1 MKKILL
7 CVIIGILGL
16 TLVACSSTASGD
28 KINGIEIVAKET
40 SAEQIKADCNQD
52 GSYNENGE
60 YFQMGLDAAKASDY
74 EYKIVNVS
82 VKNTSD
88 EAIKL
93 FQTGWNATAKD
104 GYEFE
109 HIKVTDKLEN
119 QQVPANYSFD
129 AQVKIPVEK
138 KMNVK
143 EIILKYNLKDYS
155 NLTNAMKDASAGA
168 TKEDIQ
174 KKYPELYDDN
184 WIELGTIKFE

>member
-7 CVIIGILGL
+7 CVIIGMLGL

-40 SAEQIKADCNQD
+40 SAEQIKGDCNQD

-60 YFQMGLDAAKASDY
+60 YFQMGLDTAKASDY

-82 VKNTSD
+82 VENTSD

-109 HIKVTDKLEN
+109 HIRVADKLEN

-129 AQVKIPVEK
+129 AQVKILVEK

-155 NLTNAMKDASAGA
+155 NLANAMKDASAGA

-184 WIELGTIKFE
+184 WIELGTVKFE

>member
-7 CVIIGILGL
+7 CVVVGILGMA
-16 TLVACSSTASGD
+16 LVACSSTASGD

-40 SAEQIKADCNQD
+40 SVEQIKGDCNQD
-52 GSYNENGE
+52 GSYNEAGE
-60 YFQMGLDAAKASDY
+60 YFQMGMDTAKVSDY

-88 EAIKL
+88 KAVKL

-119 QQVPANYSFD
+119 QQVPADYSFD
-129 AQVKIPVEK
+129 AQVKILVEK

-155 NLTNAMKDASAGA
+155 NLANAMKDASAGA
-168 TKEDIQ
+168 SKEDIQ